1 MTLKRLTFALAA
13 ALAMPAAWG
22 EAPFV
27 VKDIRVEGIQRTEA
41 GTVFS
46 YLPVKVGEVM
56 TEEKTTAAV
65 KALYA
70 TGFFKD
76 VRLEARDG
84 ILIVTVEERPSIA
97 TITLTGI
104 KEFSA
109 DDLKSGLK
117 QTGLA
122 EGRVL
127 DRALL
132 DKAEQEMQRQYFN
145 RGKYAVEIKSTL
157 TPLERNRVAVQFDV
171 VEGESAKIR
180 QINIVGN
187 KAFKEKDL
195 LKELTSTTPGWLTW
209 YTKNDQYS
217 KSRLAGDIEALR
229 SFYLNRGY
237 LEFNVDSTQV
247 SISPDKQGIY
257 ITLNVT
263 EGPQYRVSDV
273 KLAGQMLVPEAE
285 LKKLVTVQP
294 GAVFVRDRLTEST
307 KKISERLGNE
317 GYAFANVNAVP
328 ELDKDKGSVA
338 FTLFVDPGRRVYV
351 NRINVAGNTRTRDE
365 VVRREI
371 RQMEGG
377 YYDAE
382 KINRS
387 RDRLNRLGFFNEV
400 NIETPSVSGTTDQV
414 DVNVSVTEK
423 STGNIMLGAGFSS
436 SEGLVL
442 SGSVSQ
448 ANVFGTGNRV
458 TAQLNSGSVNTVYSL
473 SFTNPYYTIDG
484 ISLGYDIYRRD
495 VDATQI
501 DGVGDYET
509 STYGLGA
516 RFGLPIN
523 ERDFISFGLTYEQ
536 TSLTL
541 GTDSSTRYQDFVDVF
556 GSDND
561 TLRLDT
567 AWARDT
573 RNSYLFPSRGL
584 YQRLGAEIGTP
595 LGSLQYY
602 KVSLQHQQY
611 FDLGRSF
618 VLMLNG
624 ELGLGGGLSGKPLP
638 FFKNFYAGGTG
649 SVRGFSNGT
658 LGPKDAAGD
667 ALGGDTRVI
676 GNAELFFPL
685 PGLKDN
691 QSLRMSAFVDAGA
704 AFGPSDGDVAN
715 PYRGLYEKFAF
726 DDLRYSAGL
735 AVLWVSPMGP
745 LKFSV
750 AQPISKK
757 SGDETEVFQFTL
769 GNVF

>member
-1 MTLKRLTFALAA
+1 MTLNRLTLALAV
-13 ALAMPAAWG
+13 ALAMPGAWA

-65 KALYA
+65 KALHA

-84 ILIVTVEERPSIA
+84 VLIVTVEERPSIA
-97 TITLTGI
+97 TITLNGI

-132 DKAEQEMQRQYFN
+132 DKAEQELQRQYFN

-187 KAFKEKDL
+187 KAFKEKEL
-195 LKELTSTTPGWLTW
+195 LKQLTSTTPGWLTW

-237 LEFNVDSTQV
+237 LEFNVESTQV

-263 EGPQYRVSDV
+263 EGPQYRVSDIR
-273 KLAGQMLVPEAE
+273 LAGQMLVPEDE

-294 GAVFVRDRLTEST
+294 GEVFARDRLTEST
-307 KKISERLGNE
+307 KKISDRLGNE

-328 ELDKDKGSVA
+328 ELDKEKGSVA

-371 RQMEGG
+371 RQMEGA

-414 DVNVSVTEK
+414 DVNVGVTEK

-509 STYGLGA
+509 STYGAGV

-541 GTDSSTRYQDFVDVF
+541 GTDPSTRYQDFVDVF

-573 RNSYLFPSRGL
+573 RNSYLFPTRGL
-584 YQRLGAEIGTP
+584 YQRVGAEVGTP

-624 ELGLGGGLSGKPLP
+624 EVGLGGGLSGKPLP

-667 ALGGDTRVI
+667 ALGGDTRVV

-685 PGLKDN
+685 PGLTSD
-691 QSLRMSAFVDAGA
+691 QSLRMSAFIDAGA
-704 AFGPSDGDVAN
+704 AFGPSDGDVSN

>member
-1 MTLKRLTFALAA
+1 MILSRLTLALAA
-13 ALAMPAAWG
+13 LFAAQPVFA

-46 YLPVKVGEVM
+46 YLPVKVGDVM
-56 TEEKTTAAV
+56 TDEKTAAAI

-70 TGFFKD
+70 TGFFRD

-84 ILIVTVEERPSIA
+84 VVIVTVEERPSIA
-97 TITLTGI
+97 TITLNGI

-109 DDLKSGLK
+109 DDLKAGLK

-127 DRALL
+127 DRAML
-132 DKAEQEMQRQYFN
+132 DKAEQELQRQYFN

-171 VEGESAKIR
+171 VEGDSAKIQ

-187 KAFKEKDL
+187 QAFKEKTL
-195 LKELTSTTPGWLTW
+195 LKEFGSTTPGWLTW
-209 YTKNDQYS
+209 YTKSDQYS

-237 LEFNVDSTQV
+237 LEFNVESTQV

-257 ITLNVT
+257 ITVNVT
-263 EGPQYRVSDV
+263 EGPQYKVSDV

-285 LKKLVTVQP
+285 LQKLITIKP
-294 GAVFVRDRLTEST
+294 GEVFVRDRLTETT
-307 KKISERLGNE
+307 KKIGDRLGND

-328 ELDKDKGSVA
+328 ELDKEKATVA

-351 NRINVAGNTRTRDE
+351 NRVNVAGNAKTQDE

-371 RQMEGG
+371 RQMEGA

-387 RDRLNRLGFFNEV
+387 RDRLNRLGYFNEV
-400 NIETPSVSGTTDQV
+400 NIETPSVPGTTDQV
-414 DVNVSVTEK
+414 DVNVSVAEK

-448 ANVFGTGNRV
+448 SNVFGTGNRV
-458 TAQLNSGSVNTVYSL
+458 SAQLNSGSVNTVYSL

-484 ISLGYDIYRRD
+484 ISLGYDLYRRD
-495 VDATQI
+495 VDATEL
-501 DGVGDYET
+501 DSVADYKT
-509 STYGLGA
+509 STLGA
-516 RFGLPIN
+516 GVRFGLPVN

-536 TSLTL
+536 TSLTTTATE
-541 GTDSSTRYQDFVDVF
+541 GVQYDFVQEF
-556 GSDND
+556 GEDND

-573 RNSYLFPSRGL
+573 RNSFLFPTRGML
-584 YQRLGAEIGTP
+584 QRVAAEVGTP
-595 LGSLQYY
+595 VGSLQYY
-602 KVSLQHQQY
+602 KLSFQHQH
-611 FDLGRSF
+611 FFPLSNSF
-618 VLMLNG
+618 TLMLNG
-624 ELGLGGGLSGKPLP
+624 EVGIGDGLSGKPLP
-638 FFKNFYAGGTG
+638 FFKNFYAGGTS
-649 SVRGFSNGT
+649 SVRGFENGT
-658 LGPKDAAGD
+658 LGPKDSFGD
-667 ALGGDTRVI
+667 ALGGDKRVI

-685 PGLKDN
+685 PGLKDD
-691 QSLRMSAFVDAGA
+691 QSLRMSAFIDAGA
-704 AFGPSDGDVAN
+704 AFGSRDND
-715 PYRGLYEKFAF
+715 GLYEKFAF
-726 DDLRYSAGL
+726 GDLRYSAGV
-735 AVLWVSPMGP
+735 AILWVSPLGP
-745 LKFSV
+745 LKFSL
-750 AQPISKK
+750 AQPLVKK
-757 SGDETEVFQFTL
+757 DGDKTEVFQFTL
-769 GNVF
+769 GSTF

>member
-1 MTLKRLTFALAA
+1 MKITMIPNRLTLALAA
-13 ALAMPAAWG
+13 VFAVQPVFAD
-22 EAPFV
+22 EPFV

-46 YLPVKVGEVM
+46 YLPVKVGDVM
-56 TEEKTTAAV
+56 TDEKTAAAI

-76 VRLEARDG
+76 VRLESRDG
-84 ILIVTVEERPSIA
+84 VVIVTVEERPSIA

-109 DDLKSGLK
+109 DDLKAGLK
-117 QTGLA
+117 QTGVA

-127 DRALL
+127 DRAML
-132 DKAEQEMQRQYFN
+132 DKAEQELQRQYFN

-171 VEGESAKIR
+171 VEGDSAKIQ

-187 KAFKEKDL
+187 QAFKEKEL
-195 LKELTSTTPGWLTW
+195 LNQFTSTTPGWLTW

-217 KSRLAGDIEALR
+217 KSRLGGDIEALR

-257 ITLNVT
+257 ITVNIT

-285 LKKLVTVQP
+285 LQKLVTIKP
-294 GAVFVRDRLTEST
+294 GEVFARDRLTETT
-307 KKISERLGNE
+307 KKISDRLGND

-328 ELDKDKGSVA
+328 ELDKDKNTVA

-351 NRINVAGNTRTRDE
+351 NRVNVAGNTKTRDE

-371 RQMEGG
+371 RQMEGA

-387 RDRLNRLGFFNEV
+387 RDRLNRLGFFSEV

-414 DVNVSVTEK
+414 DVNVSVAEK

-448 ANVFGTGNRV
+448 SNVFGTGNRLS
-458 TAQLNSGSVNTVYSL
+458 AQINSGSVNTVYAL

-484 ISLGYDIYRRD
+484 ISLGYDLYRRD
-495 VDATQI
+495 VDASEL

-509 STYGLGA
+509 STYGAGVRL
-516 RFGLPIN
+516 GLPIN
-523 ERDFISFGLTYEQ
+523 ERDTISFGLTYEQ
-536 TSLTL
+536 TSLTIDPL
-541 GTDSSTRYQDFVDVF
+541 TAPTQYKLFVDEF
-556 GSDND
+556 GEDND

-567 AWARDT
+567 SWARDT
-573 RNSYLFPSRGL
+573 RNSYLFPTKGL
-584 YQRLGAEIGTP
+584 MQRVAAEIGTP
-595 LGSLQYY
+595 VGSLQYY
-602 KVSLQHQQY
+602 KLSFQHQQY
-611 FDLGRSF
+611 FPLGKSF
-618 VLMLNG
+618 TLMLNG
-624 ELGLGGGLSGKPLP
+624 EVGYGDGLSGKPLP
-638 FFKNFYAGGTG
+638 FFKNFYAGGTS
-649 SVRGFSNGT
+649 SVRGFENGT
-658 LGPKDAAGD
+658 LGPKDINGD
-667 ALGGDTRVI
+667 ALGGDKRVI

-685 PGLKDN
+685 PGLKDD
-691 QSLRMSAFVDAGA
+691 QSLRMSAFIDAGA
-704 AFGPSDGDVAN
+704 SFGPNDAN
-715 PYRGLYEKFAF
+715 GLYEKFAF
-726 DDLRYSAGL
+726 GDLRYSAGI
-735 AVLWVSPMGP
+735 AVLWVSPVGP
-745 LKFSV
+745 LKFSL
-750 AQPISKK
+750 AQPIVKK
-757 SGDETEVFQFTL
+757 DGDKTEVFQFTL

>member
-1 MTLKRLTFALAA
+1 MTPNRSALALAA
-13 ALAMPAAWG
+13 VFAVQPVFAD
-22 EAPFV
+22 EPFV

-56 TEEKTTAAV
+56 TDEKTAAAI

-84 ILIVTVEERPSIA
+84 VVIVTVEERPSIA
-97 TITLTGI
+97 KITLSGI
-104 KEFSA
+104 KEFSE

-132 DKAEQEMQRQYFN
+132 DKAEQELQRQYFN
-145 RGKYAVEIKSTL
+145 RGRYAVEIKSTL

-171 VEGESAKIR
+171 VEGDSARIR

-187 KAFKEKDL
+187 KAFKEKEL
-195 LKELTSTTPGWLTW
+195 LNQFASTTPGWLTW

-217 KSRLAGDIEALR
+217 KSRLGGDIEALR

-257 ITLNVT
+257 ITVNVT

-285 LKKLVTVQP
+285 LQKLVTVKP
-294 GAVFVRDRLTEST
+294 GEVFERDRLTEST
-307 KKISERLGNE
+307 KKIADRLGND

-328 ELDKDKGSVA
+328 ELDKDKSTVA

-351 NRINVAGNTRTRDE
+351 NRVNVAGNTKTRDE

-371 RQMEGG
+371 RQMEGA

-387 RDRLNRLGFFNEV
+387 RDRLNRLGYFNEV
-400 NIETPSVSGTTDQV
+400 NIETPSVAGTTDQV
-414 DVNVSVTEK
+414 DVNVGVAEK
-423 STGNIMLGAGFSS
+423 STGNVMLGAGFSS

-448 ANVFGTGNRV
+448 SNVFGTGNRV
-458 TAQLNSGSVNTVYSL
+458 SAQINSGSVNKVYSL

-484 ISLGYDIYRRD
+484 ISLGYDLYRRD
-495 VDATQI
+495 IDATGL
-501 DGVGDYET
+501 DNVGDYKT
-509 STYGLGA
+509 STYGAGV

-536 TSLTL
+536 TSLSI
-541 GTDSSTRYQDFVDVF
+541 DPSSPTIYKLFEQEF

-561 TLRLDT
+561 TLRLD
-567 AWARDT
+567 ASWARDT
-573 RNSYLFPSRGL
+573 RNSYLFPTKGQL
-584 YQRLGAEIGTP
+584 QRVAAEVGTP

-602 KVSLQHQQY
+602 KLSFQHQQ
-611 FDLGRSF
+611 FLPLSKRF
-618 VLMLNG
+618 TLMLNG
-624 ELGLGGGLSGKPLP
+624 EVGIGGGLSGKPLP
-638 FFKNFYAGGTG
+638 FFKNFYAGGNS
-649 SVRGFSNGT
+649 SVRGFKNGT
-658 LGPKDAAGD
+658 LGPKDQNDD
-667 ALGGDTRVI
+667 ALGGDKRII

-685 PGLKDN
+685 PGLKDD

-704 AFGPSDGDVAN
+704 TFGPNDDQGRYKDFAFG
-715 PYRGLYEKFAF
+715 
-726 DDLRYSAGL
+726 DLRYSAGI
-735 AVLWVSPMGP
+735 AVLWVSPLGP
-745 LKFSV
+745 LKFSL
-750 AQPISKK
+750 AQPLASKP
-757 SGDETEVFQFTL
+757 GDREEMFQFTL
-769 GNVF
+769 GNTF